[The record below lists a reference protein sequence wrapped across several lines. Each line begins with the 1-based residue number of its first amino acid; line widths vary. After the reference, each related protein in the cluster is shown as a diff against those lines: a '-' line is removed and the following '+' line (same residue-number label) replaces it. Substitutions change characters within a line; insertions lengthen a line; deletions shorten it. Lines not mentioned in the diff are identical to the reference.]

1 MSLLAEAIA
10 AHGGA
15 ERFDAI
21 DELAVS
27 LRCGG
32 MALATRG
39 QPRAL
44 ARLEARVRTREP
56 HVRFLDWPR
65 SGETGTF
72 DGWEARID
80 GGGTPRARSGRRRR
94 MRWDSLDVLHFAG
107 YALWN
112 YTTAPFLLA
121 RPGFETRELPG
132 RRLEAL
138 FPPDLPTH
146 SRRQVFHL
154 DASGRIARLDYT
166 AEVFGPWARAAHRCL
181 EYETHAGLVVPV
193 RRRVVPRGPRDVAL
207 PGPTLVS
214 IAIDRVTAVPPGT
227 N

>member
-10 AHGGA
+10 AHDGA
-15 ERFDAI
+15 ERFEAI

-32 MALATRG
+32 VALPARG

-44 ARLEARVRTREP
+44 SRLEARVRTRDP

-65 SGETGTF
+65 AGETGVF
-72 DGWEARID
+72 DGWHSRIEGRDSPAARN
-80 GGGTPRARSGRRRR
+80 GRRRR
-94 MRWDSLDVLHFAG
+94 LLWDSLDVLHFAG

-112 YTTAPFLLA
+112 YMTLPFLLA

-138 FPPDLPTH
+138 FPPEIPTH

-154 DASGRIARLDYT
+154 DAAGRIARHDYT
-166 AEVFGPWARAAHRCL
+166 AEVFGLWARGAHHSL
-181 EYETHAGLVVPV
+181 EFKRYEGLVVAV

-207 PGPTLVS
+207 PGPTIVS
-214 IAIDRVTAVPPGT
+214 IAIDRVAVT
-227 N
+227 EWRAA